1 MSLLKKNAECLAT
14 LVGVIL
20 YENLKGITETL
31 GLGFAA
37 VMFGVVLT
45 VVGVA
50 MTFMAQKGVKGTAVA
65 LAIHVALW
73 FLKGVIGWLAGV
85 AIACFIIYRLYGR
98 PRTEG
103 QRTETKDGSAG
114 EMTFERLPARISA
127 GTTTYYKTGSS
138 SIGAQYVNERDPADV
153 VSITTIYSSSSTEVS
168 TNAGHFF
175 FIL

>member
-31 GLGFAA
+31 GIGFAA
-37 VMFGVVLT
+37 VIFGVVLT
-45 VVGVA
+45 VVGV
-50 MTFMAQKGVKGTAVA
+50 
-65 LAIHVALW
+65 
-73 FLKGVIGWLAGV
+73 
-85 AIACFIIYRLYGR
+85 ACFIIYRLYGR